1 MNSVCI
7 PIYTYIYTSITFGIL
22 TDSLYLLH
30 QQFKFLLIL
39 KLPRAPSKQL
49 VLSFQFA
56 VQGGVKGFDVGI
68 AEFQGIQHAQLI
80 ISLKMDSW

>member
-7 PIYTYIYTSITFGIL
+7 SIYTYIYASITFGIL

-39 KLPRAPSKQL
+39 KLPRAPSKWL

-56 VQGGVKGFDVGI
+56 VQGGVKGFDLGI
-68 AEFQGIQHAQLI
+68 AEFQGTQHAQII
-80 ISLKMDSW
+80 ISLKIDSW